1 MMKTLLLTAA
11 LSAVLI
17 SGCDTSASIVEL
29 NDEEAALFSAANID
43 GDSALQ
49 IRRHGSSVER
59 LQGLDEN
66 WEYYDAEGVVLL
78 TNPDEGEST
87 LESLRVALDSNR
99 YAVYLLD
106 QGFGYG
112 PDSIAILANTD
123 PWFYLGT
130 VKINGI
136 NYDIEHDDV
145 IQRLR
150 KWDSLYGLRIIGGG
164 MDWLHA
170 RFDKPPKDW
179 TTFAHEVYEF
189 CPDVVDQGTGS
200 VDALALE
207 LEKMRGVYL
216 WWD

>member
-1 MMKTLLLTAA
+1 MKTILLIAA
-11 LSAVLI
+11 LSAVFI
-17 SGCDTSASIVEL
+17 TGCDTSPSIVVL
-29 NDEEAALFSAANID
+29 TDEEAALFSAANID
-43 GDSALQ
+43 DDSALQ
-49 IRRHGSSVER
+49 IRRHGSSVEQ

-78 TNPDEGEST
+78 TKPDEGESV
-87 LESLRVALDSNR
+87 LRSLRVALDSSR
-99 YAVYLLD
+99 YSVYILD
-106 QGFGYG
+106 QGFGFG

-123 PWFYLGT
+123 PWFYLQT

-136 NYDIEHDDV
+136 NYDIDHDDV

-150 KWDSLYGLRIIGGG
+150 KWDSLYGIQIIGGG

-170 RFDKPPKDW
+170 EFDSPPKDW
-179 TTFAHEVYEF
+179 ATFAHEVYDF

-200 VDALALE
+200 VDALAVE
-207 LEKMRGVYL
+207 LKQIRGVYL